1 MSNGPGVF
9 VNFVVIACWVGAI
22 SEEMNAR
29 VFLLH
34 KLQSIPLIPPCWKYV
49 KRDLSSNR
57 IRESQIL
64 EFFLQHLHE
73 LLPHIGLLV
82 LFEEVEPLL
91 VGAFLPI
98 GLTLISPVL
107 SSMKVPLSVTVSYRL
122 IGISRSAIYLRQK
135 FTNFFNFCSPSH
147 STTDL
152 VCVSL
157 PDS

>member
-73 LLPHIGLLV
+73 LLPHIRLLV

-91 VGAFLPI
+91 VGAVPSNWTHIDQSCSQLDESPAVCDRP
-98 GLTLISPVL
+98 LT
-107 SSMKVPLSVTVSYRL
+107 
-122 IGISRSAIYLRQK
+122 A
-135 FTNFFNFCSPSH
+135 
-147 STTDL
+147 
-152 VCVSL
+152 
-157 PDS
+157 